1 MTLDIICSI
10 LDMAILILYF
20 NVIFENRKR
29 NIPIAAFFFLFLLGE
44 GILYGLSLIFAYG
57 VADFQFYWITL
68 VSICLTFAQTF
79 LYEGRLKNRIFAAIS
94 FQVYGSL
101 SEVMTLSVISLLP
114 SDITK
119 SVLKD
124 TSFCAILSKIFLF
137 LFIIATNLIFLRK
150 RRSFSVQYTILIF
163 LMPLISIVILLT
175 IPDLQTPSDIHTTLN
190 IVASVGLL
198 IGNIVNYILLDNILR
213 VKELERTKEQLNR
226 QLDFQAHKYMQISAA
241 YRNTRSLM
249 HDTKKHYFYIQE
261 CLKKEQYHEI
271 DEYIDTAMKRIEQSY
286 NRINTGNL
294 VIDAFVSNHMTI
306 AKKENIEFGTNISID
321 TANVQ
326 IDDYD
331 FSVILGNLLDNS
343 LEACQKIL
351 SPAPRRIM
359 VEIRT
364 TSKEL
369 LIHISNT
376 VTHNYNENV
385 PDELSHG
392 YGTANINAITLKYY
406 GTYTHYIEKGW
417 YHAIVAIPCNI

>member
-20 NVIFENRKR
+20 NAIFENRKR
-29 NIPIAAFFFLFLLGE
+29 NIPIVAFFFLFLLGE

-57 VADFQFYWITL
+57 IADFQFYWITL
-68 VSICLTFAQTF
+68 VSIFLTFAQTF

-175 IPDLQTPSDIHTTLN
+175 IPDLQTPSGVHTTLN

-198 IGNIVNYILLDNILR
+198 IGNIVNYI
-213 VKELERTKEQLNR
+213 
-226 QLDFQAHKYMQISAA
+226 H
-241 YRNTRSLM
+241 
-249 HDTKKHYFYIQE
+249 
-261 CLKKEQYHEI
+261 
-271 DEYIDTAMKRIEQSY
+271 
-286 NRINTGNL
+286 
-294 VIDAFVSNHMTI
+294 
-306 AKKENIEFGTNISID
+306 
-321 TANVQ
+321 
-326 IDDYD
+326 
-331 FSVILGNLLDNS
+331 
-343 LEACQKIL
+343 
-351 SPAPRRIM
+351 
-359 VEIRT
+359 
-364 TSKEL
+364 
-369 LIHISNT
+369 
-376 VTHNYNENV
+376 
-385 PDELSHG
+385 
-392 YGTANINAITLKYY
+392 
-406 GTYTHYIEKGW
+406 
-417 YHAIVAIPCNI
+417 